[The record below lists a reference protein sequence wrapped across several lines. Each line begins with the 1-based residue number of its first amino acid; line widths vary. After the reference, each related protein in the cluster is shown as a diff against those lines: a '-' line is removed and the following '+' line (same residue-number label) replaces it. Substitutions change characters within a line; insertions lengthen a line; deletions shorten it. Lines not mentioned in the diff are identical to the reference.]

1 MTLDGTV
8 NKTGFLLA
16 LVMLSGAWTWTMSM
30 NAVQQGLA
38 IPSWP
43 YICGL
48 VGFGLVFLLVF
59 KPNLCPMLAPVYA
72 VLEGLFLGTM
82 SATFELNYPG
92 IAGQAIFLTF
102 GILGALLLA
111 YRSGLIKPSENFKL
125 GIAAAT
131 GGIMLVY
138 LISFGLSFF
147 GISVPV
153 IHESSPLGIAFSFF
167 VVALASA
174 NLVLDFDFI
183 ENGVEKGAPK
193 NMEWYGAFG
202 LLVTLIWLYVE
213 ILRLLAKLNS
223 RD

>member
-16 LVMLSGAWTWTMSM
+16 LVALSGAWTWNMAAT
-30 NAVQQGLA
+30 AVAQGVA
-38 IPSWP
+38 AHQWP
-43 YICGL
+43 FFCGIA
-48 VGFGLVFLLVF
+48 GFGLVFLLVF
-59 KPNLCPMLAPVYA
+59 KPNLCPILAPVYA
-72 VLEGLFLGTM
+72 VLEGLFLGAL
-82 SATFELNYPG
+82 SYTFELRYPG
-92 IAGQAIFLTF
+92 IAGQAVFLTF
-102 GILGALLLA
+102 GILGALLLV
-111 YRSGLIKPSENFKL
+111 YRTGLIKPSENFKL

-131 GGIMLVY
+131 GGIMLIYVV
-138 LISFGLSFF
+138 SFGLSFF

-183 ENGVEKGAPK
+183 ENAVERGAPK
-193 NMEWYGAFG
+193 VMEWYGAFG